1 MKKSVYT
8 FLAAFFFLL
17 LFPHLSHAEEAI
29 PLFLNGKPIV
39 SSVPAQNI
47 KGTTMVP
54 IRVISEKLGA
64 VVGWNDK
71 EKKVTITKNDLKIV
85 MQMKN
90 KGVTVNGKSSQ
101 LIEAPLNMKGT
112 GLLPLRFL
120 AENLGLKVTWNKE
133 ARSVLLSNIVIEKPV
148 VISKPVE
155 VTVPVLPKD
164 PNPVEGTVEVPQTTH
179 DQEEVGAEQPAVA
192 APITEVQTVQSV
204 DEQIIVQANGDLHP
218 KMFYLSSPERLVV
231 DFEQTV
237 LSNGLRF
244 NTPAITSDENAI
256 PDENVI
262 PNLINPETP
271 TDSSLPITNIVNN
284 PIPNGFSVA
293 SSVYIDKIRYANFS
307 DKPPTVRVVIDLK
320 QKAGYQ
326 LIEDKVNHQVTIAL
340 VNRTTPYTIVLDAG
354 HGGKDTGAISITK
367 RREKDFNLAMVLKI
381 QKLLQN
387 EPLIQLVM
395 TRQDDTF
402 VELDDRAAIAN
413 NLGATLFVSVHGNS
427 YMKASNGV
435 ETYYYNQQSLTLAQT
450 MHPYI
455 VESTGFADKKVKK
468 EKFRVVSATEM
479 PAILLELGYLS
490 NPTEEAEMYKEDFQ
504 NRVAEAVVKG
514 IKDYLHIQ

>member
-8 FLAAFFFLL
+8 FLAALFFLL
-17 LFPHLSHAEEAI
+17 SFPHLGHAEEAI

-39 SSVPAQNI
+39 STVPAQNI

-71 EKKVTITKNDLKIV
+71 EKKVTVTKDALTIV
-85 MQMKN
+85 MQLN
-90 KGVTVNGKSSQ
+90 KKTVSVNGKSSQ

-112 GLLPLRFL
+112 ALLPLRFL
-120 AENLGLKVTWNKE
+120 AESLGLKVKWNE
-133 ARSVLLSNIVIEKPV
+133 QARSVELTKIVIEPPA
-148 VISKPVE
+148 VISKPVDA
-155 VTVPVLPKD
+155 TVPVLPVD
-164 PNPVEGTVEVPQTTH
+164 VNPVEGIVDVPVPAH
-179 DQEEVGAEQPAVA
+179 EEEVVVEQPPAA

-204 DEQIIVQANGDLHP
+204 NDQIIVQANGDLHP
-218 KMFYLSSPERLVV
+218 KMFYLSSPERIVV

-237 LSNGLRF
+237 LANGLRF
-244 NTPAITSDENAI
+244 STPASNPAENLM
-256 PDENVI
+256 PTEDVL
-262 PNLINPETP
+262 PNLLSPETSADP
-271 TDSSLPITNIVNN
+271 SQPLTNLVNTQ
-284 PIPNGFSVA
+284 IPNGFSVA

-340 VNRTTPYTIVLDAG
+340 INRTTPYTIILDAG

-367 RREKDFNLAMVLKI
+367 KREKDFNLAMVLKI
-381 QKLLQN
+381 QKLLQKESSIN
-387 EPLIQLVM
+387 LVM
-395 TRQDDTF
+395 TRRDDTF
-402 VELDDRAAIAN
+402 VELNDRAAIAN
-413 NLGATLFVSVHGNS
+413 NLAATLFVSVHGNS
-427 YMKASNGV
+427 YMKASNGI
-435 ETYYYNQQSLTLAQT
+435 ETYYYNPKSLTLAQT

-455 VESTGFADKKVKK
+455 VEAAGFTDRKVKK
-468 EKFRVVSATEM
+468 EKFRVISATTM
-479 PAILLELGYLS
+479 PAVLLELGYLS
-490 NPTEEAEMYKEDFQ
+490 NPKEEAEMYKEDFQ
-504 NRVAEAVVKG
+504 NRVAAAVVRG

>member
-8 FLAAFFFLL
+8 FLAAFLFLL
-17 LFPHLSHAEEAI
+17 LFPQLGHAEEAI
-29 PLFLNGKPIV
+29 PLFLDGKPIV
-39 SSVPAQNI
+39 STVPAQNI
-47 KGTTMVP
+47 KGSAMAP
-54 IRVISEKLGA
+54 LRVISEKLGA
-64 VVGWNDK
+64 VVGWNNK
-71 EKKVTITKNDLKIV
+71 EKKVTVTKDDLKIV
-85 MQMKN
+85 MQLN
-90 KGVTVNGKSSQ
+90 KKTVTVNGKSSQ
-101 LIEAPLNMKGT
+101 LIEAPVNVKGSA
-112 GLLPLRFL
+112 LLPLRFL
-120 AENLGLKVTWNKE
+120 AENLGLKVTWKEE
-133 ARSVLLSNIVIEKPV
+133 ARSVLLSKIVKDKPV

-164 PNPVEGTVEVPQTTH
+164 ANTVEGIVDIPQPTPEV
-179 DQEEVGAEQPAVA
+179 VAEQPAVA
-192 APITEVQTVQSV
+192 TPITEVQNVQSV
-204 DEQIIVQANGDLHP
+204 DDQIIVQANGDLHP
-218 KMFYLSSPERLVV
+218 KMFYLSSPDRLVV

-244 NTPAITSDENAI
+244 STPAVPSVENLI
-256 PDENVI
+256 PPDENFI

-271 TDSSLPITNIVNN
+271 ADGSQPLTNFVNL

-307 DKPPTVRVVIDLK
+307 DKPATVRVVIDLK
-320 QKAGYQ
+320 QRAEYQ
-326 LIEDKVNHQVTIAL
+326 VIEDTVNHQVTIAL
-340 VNRTTPYTIVLDAG
+340 ISKKTPYTIVLDAG

-381 QKLLQN
+381 QKLLAK

-402 VELDDRAAIAN
+402 VELDERAAIAN
-413 NLGATLFVSVHGNS
+413 KLGATLFVSVHGNS
-427 YMKASNGV
+427 FMKASNGV
-435 ETYYYNQQSLTLAQT
+435 ETYYYNEKSLSLAQT
-450 MHPYI
+450 IHPYI
-455 VESTGFADKKVKK
+455 VDSTGFANKKVKK
-468 EKFRVVSATEM
+468 EKFRVVSATQM

-504 NRVAEAVVKG
+504 NRVAIAVVKG

>member
-8 FLAAFFFLL
+8 FLAALFFLV
-17 LFPHLSHAEEAI
+17 LFPQLGHAEETI

-39 SSVPAQNI
+39 STVPAQNI

-71 EKKVTITKNDLKIV
+71 EKKVTVTKDDLKISI
-85 MQMKN
+85 QLDK

-101 LIEAPLNMKGT
+101 LLEAPLNVKGT
-112 GLLPLRFL
+112 ALLPLRFL
-120 AENLGLKVTWNKE
+120 AENLGLKVIWNQE
-133 ARSVLLSNIVIEKPV
+133 TRSVLLSQIVIDKPMV
-148 VISKPVE
+148 TSKPAE
-155 VTVPVLPKD
+155 VTLPVLPKD
-164 PNPVEGTVEVPQTTH
+164 TNTMEGIVDVPQVS
-179 DQEEVGAEQPAVA
+179 QGEVIVADQPADA
-192 APITEVQTVQSV
+192 APITEVQTIQSV
-204 DEQIIVQANGDLHP
+204 NDQIIVQANGDLHP

-244 NTPAITSDENAI
+244 NIPAITSDENL
-256 PDENVI
+256 I
-262 PNLINPETP
+262 PNETNPETSAG
-271 TDSSLPITNIVNN
+271 SSQMITNLVNSV
-284 PIPNGFSVA
+284 IPNGFTVA

-340 VNRTTPYTIVLDAG
+340 VNKTTPYTIVLDAG

-367 RREKDFNLAMVLKI
+367 KREKDFNLAMVLKI
-381 QKLLQN
+381 QKLLQK

-402 VELDDRAAIAN
+402 VELNDRAAIAN
-413 NLGATLFVSVHGNS
+413 NAGATLFVSVHGNS
-427 YMKASNGV
+427 YMKTSNGI
-435 ETYYYNQQSLTLAQT
+435 ETYYYNDQSLTLAQT
-450 MHPYI
+450 IHPYI
-455 VESTGFADKKVKK
+455 VDSTGFANKKVRK
-468 EKFRVVSATEM
+468 EKFRVISATQM

-490 NPTEEAEMYKEDFQ
+490 NPTEEAEMYKEEFQ
-504 NRVAEAVVKG
+504 KRVAAAVVKG